1 MNAHQVARIDKFKVT
16 RDAVKHT
23 ENCLESCRGWDT
35 ESLASN
41 IGDNF
46 PEIEWE
52 KCEAIA
58 AAVMR
63 ARGLL

>member
-1 MNAHQVARIDKFKVT
+1 MNAHQVERIDKFKVT
-16 RDAVKHT
+16 RDAVTHAQ
-23 ENCLESCRGWDT
+23 NCLESRSGWDT

-41 IGDNF
+41 IADNF
-46 PEIEWE
+46 PEINYD